1 MPLVSITKII
11 IFENLSDP
19 PHFLKDTSQ
28 RPHPYLSPH
37 KCGSS
42 TNIAAQGICLL
53 FYPRKENRATWLH
66 RREAGREVME
76 ECTGPHGTCLTG
88 KHRPHGAYTSSGH
101 RISTFPSTWTARP
114 LHLRVYNLTHRHCLT
129 LLPVLSKERL
139 SKRACLSSPLHGARC
154 CRRGREMS
162 HWKTSLPGTIPT
174 LPRNYSFLWKGL
186 QNRALDLLTAGGGG
200 VRA

>member
-42 TNIAAQGICLL
+42 TNIAAQEICLL

-76 ECTGPHGTCLTG
+76 ECTEP
-88 KHRPHGAYTSSGH
+88 
-101 RISTFPSTWTARP
+101 TWDMTHWKTPPPRGLHFILASNIHLS

-139 SKRACLSSPLHGARC
+139 SKRACLSSPLHGARY